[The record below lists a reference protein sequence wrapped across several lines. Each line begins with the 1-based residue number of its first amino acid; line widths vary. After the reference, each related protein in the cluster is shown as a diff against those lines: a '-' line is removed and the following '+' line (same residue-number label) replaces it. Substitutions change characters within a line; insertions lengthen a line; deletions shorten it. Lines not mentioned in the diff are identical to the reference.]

1 MYGNYFNYSYQDVF
15 KLVDQLE
22 VWSDILSVS
31 AEIGRYV
38 TSPFRPDNNPKCF
51 LRDYNGLILFTDFAF
66 PEYNKFTCVHAVAK
80 LKQVNLQTAANL
92 ICNKYLHK
100 ADIKFY
106 GLPTIQTNEKTTIN
120 KSSSSIHFEPFRDS
134 TGQACYS
141 NIDKEYWIKRNVSS
155 SQLQKHDVYSVHHF
169 FINQQYIKPKLPSF
183 AYLFNNGNVKIY
195 SPYDLKHKWVST
207 CTSEDIWKSI
217 DFPPSEFCIITKSLK
232 DLMVLEN
239 LIDCDIY
246 AFQNEG
252 VIPDLNFLSVYAS
265 VLVLYDND
273 LPGYKAAKTLV
284 QAIKNFGFTAKAIF
298 IPEELKSKDIDE
310 LYINEGEWITSEVI
324 YELIYQNTHNY
335 VL

>member
-1 MYGNYFNYSYQDVF
+1 MYGNYYNYTYQQVF
-15 KLVDQLE
+15 QLIDQLE

-38 TSPFRPDNNPKCF
+38 TSPFRLDNNPKCF
-51 LRDYNGLILFTDFAF
+51 LRDYNGIILFTDFAF

-100 ADIKFY
+100 ADVNFY
-106 GLPTIQTNEKTTIN
+106 GIPSIQTNVGKNIN

-155 SQLQKHDVYSVHHF
+155 SQLQRHNVYSVHHF

-183 AYLFNNGNVKIY
+183 AYLFDNGHVKIY
-195 SPYDLKHKWVST
+195 SPYDIKHKWVST
-207 CTSEDIWKSI
+207 CNSEDIWKSV

-252 VIPDLNFLSVYAS
+252 VIPNLDFLSVYDR
-265 VLVLYDND
+265 VYVLYDND
-273 LPGYKAAKTLV
+273 TGGISAAYRL
-284 QAIKNFGFTAKAIF
+284 QAELNKMEIISKIIF
-298 IPEELKSKDIDE
+298 IPKEFNSKDTDE
-310 LYINEGEWITSEVI
+310 LYINHGGFICEEVI
-324 YELIYQNTHNY
+324 HELIYQNIEVYNY
-335 VL
+335 